1 MTKQYKAVQPVGR
14 FAKGDF
20 IEDLPEAQINQLLAD
35 GVIKEHQ
42 PEPTKTQDKSV
53 KADTKAEGVSK

>member
-14 FAKGDF
+14 AAKGDF

-42 PEPTKTQDKSV
+42 PATTNTENKSAV
-53 KADTKAEGVSK
+53 KAEGVKK

>member
-42 PEPTKTQDKSV
+42 PATTNTESKPAV
-53 KADTKAEGVSK
+53 KAEGVKK